1 MILNKKTME
10 ESVKQ
15 RLTMFLR
22 KSEIKGIDFCETIGV
37 SSGFISG
44 MRKSIQPDKLYAIAT
59 NYPELN
65 IEWLLTGSGNMIK
78 GSSQNTN
85 IENTIDMNEL
95 MSVVKKFQ
103 DQIELKDQEISE
115 LKNKLA
121 EFDKI
126 GLKGKRDVV

>member
-1 MILNKKTME
+1 ME
-10 ESVKQ
+10 TTVKE
-15 RLTMFLR
+15 RLTRYLNANR
-22 KSEIKGIDFCETIGV
+22 IKAVDFCSTIGV
-37 SSGFISG
+37 STAFVSS
-44 MRKSIQPDKLYAIAT
+44 MRKSIQPDKLYLIAV
-59 NYPELN
+59 NYPDLN